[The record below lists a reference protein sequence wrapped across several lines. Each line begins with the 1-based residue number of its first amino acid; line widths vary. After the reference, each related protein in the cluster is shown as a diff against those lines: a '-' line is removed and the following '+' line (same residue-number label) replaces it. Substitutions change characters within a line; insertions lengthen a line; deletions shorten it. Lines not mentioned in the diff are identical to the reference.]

1 MIKIEIEKD
10 SNLSLM
16 EKAMWIAGTEPSR
29 FHSLADIQQ
38 AGLSLSPDAIISL
51 WDIVCWLRREV
62 YMSG

>member
-1 MIKIEIEKD
+1 MIKQTNQ
-10 SNLSLM
+10 SFNLM